1 MAVESE
7 DDKIMYA
14 FGAALASQTDQFK
27 KVSQTNTQKTTT
39 HSYVETKRLLLQ
51 RNGKSNPRAGECR
64 MSVFLSEHLFF
75 VL

>member
-27 KVSQTNTQKTTT
+27 KVSRKKHCINEK
-39 HSYVETKRLLLQ
+39 VVKLLHTWD
-51 RNGKSNPRAGECR
+51 R
-64 MSVFLSEHLFF
+64 
-75 VL
+75 